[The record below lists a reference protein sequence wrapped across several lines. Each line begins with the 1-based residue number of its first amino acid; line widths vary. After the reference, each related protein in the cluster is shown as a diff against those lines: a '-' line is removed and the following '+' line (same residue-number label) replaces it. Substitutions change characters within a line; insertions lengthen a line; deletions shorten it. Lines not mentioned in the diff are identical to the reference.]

1 MAKVYIDAGHGGS
14 DSGAVKYVVEKDV
27 NLTMALA
34 CRDYLKANGVTVKM
48 SRIKDTLK
56 SLNTICKEANSW
68 GADLAVSIH
77 NNAGGGDGFEI
88 YHSVNGG
95 KGKTLAANIE
105 KEVKKIGQNSRGI
118 KTKKGS
124 NGDYYG
130 FIRQTNMPAV
140 ICEGAFVDNKT
151 DVKAIDTTKEQKEFG
166 YAYAKGIL
174 KTLGIAD
181 KGLKTATTATKT
193 STSTK
198 TSTAT
203 KKTATTVKKA
213 VIPKKVKSKVV
224 TASIKKKGKNYKLAD
239 HFTLGEFQ
247 CNNGADTVKYDK
259 QIVTA
264 LEAARLFFNVPITIS
279 SAYRTPSYN
288 KRVGGA
294 TGSYHIKGKAVDHYC
309 KLSYTLLAKF
319 YEVYGLK
326 GIGCYYDDHFVHID
340 SRLTKFYWK
349 NQSSTAV
356 STHLITVKW
365 GNDNQHVKDLQ
376 WLLKNKHGYSLT
388 VDGDFGLKTKTAVV
402 SFQKKHGLTADGI
415 VGAKTWKKLLAI

>member
-1 MAKVYIDAGHGGS
+1 MAKVYLDAGHGGS
-14 DSGAVKYVVEKDV
+14 DSGAVKYVREKDV

-48 SRIKDTLK
+48 SRTTDKNTDLNEMCKD
-56 SLNTICKEANSW
+56 ANAW
-68 GADLAVSIH
+68 DADLAVSIH

-88 YHSVNGG
+88 YHSISGG
-95 KGKTLAANIE
+95 KGKTLAVNIE
-105 KEVKKIGQNSRGI
+105 KEVKKIGQNSRGL
-118 KTKKGS
+118 KTRKGA

-130 FIRQTNMPAV
+130 FIRMTDMPAV

-151 DVKAIDTTKEQKEFG
+151 DVKAIDTIKEQKEFG
-166 YAYAKGIL
+166 YAFARGIL
-174 KTLGIAD
+174 KTLGIDD
-181 KGLKTATTATKT
+181 KGFKTTTKT
-193 STSTK
+193 PT
-198 TSTAT
+198 T
-203 KKTATTVKKA
+203 KKETKKV
-213 VIPKKVKSKVV
+213 VIPKKVRSKVI
-224 TASIKKKGKNYKLAD
+224 TASIKKKGKNYKVTD

-264 LEAARLFFNVPITIS
+264 LEAARLFFNVPITVS
-279 SAYRTPSYN
+279 SAYRTPDYN
-288 KRVGGA
+288 RRVGGA
-294 TGSYHIKGKAVDHYC
+294 TGSYHTKGRAVDHYC

-319 YEVYGLK
+319 YEAYGLK

-349 NQSSTAV
+349 NQSSTAI
-356 STHLITVKW
+356 STHLVTVEW

-388 VDGDFGLKTKTAVV
+388 IDGDFGLKTKTAVV
-402 SFQKKHGLTADGI
+402 AFQKKHRLTADGI